1 MIDNISTSDR
11 LYSMMI
17 GNIST
22 SDGLYS
28 LMMAIYPH
36 LIVDWQYI
44 HI

>member
-1 MIDNISTSDR
+1 MMIDNISPSDG

-28 LMMAIYPH
+28 MMIDNISH
-36 LIVDWQYI
+36 LTDCTA
-44 HI
+44 